1 MERKDKGGGEGR
13 EDDGEGNGGAG
24 DVWGLGGP
32 GWTVSLTPAEGG
44 LSLACGS
51 LLLLGT
57 DRLPSTQPETFLWP
71 VSVLPPCGPGLLLGE
86 SHQLCECWLSACSV
100 PGPGLGRGL
109 ESAAAQGLP
118 ARVGWGLHTRAE
130 GSEEPGG
137 MSCDGGLSTAG
148 DAATQ
153 VRLSKPNPESASHLG
168 EQGKGSGQR
177 SSRCKG
183 PEARERACVWSFM
196 TCGAAG
202 AEGTWLGRAGLVLLG
217 RRVGVNSRRAGRSGN
232 QNCVQ

>member
-1 MERKDKGGGEGR
+1 MKTTGRKTGERAMSGGSEGL
-13 EDDGEGNGGAG
+13 AG
-24 DVWGLGGP
+24 LFLSPPQKVGSPWPAGFCCC
-32 GWTVSLTPAEGG
+32 WVLTIYPAPNP
-44 LSLACGS
+44 
-51 LLLLGT
+51 
-57 DRLPSTQPETFLWP
+57 RLFLWP
-71 VSVLPPCGPGLLLGE
+71 VTALPPCEPGLLLGE
-86 SHQLCECWLSACSV
+86 SRQLCKCWLNTCSV
-100 PGPGLGRGL
+100 PGPGLGRRL

-137 MSCDGGLSTAG
+137 VSCDGGLSTAG

-153 VRLSKPNPESASHLG
+153 VRLSKPDPESAPHLG

-196 TCGAAG
+196 ACGAAVRRG
-202 AEGTWLGRAGLVLLG
+202 RGWAALGWWCWEGELG
-217 RRVGVNSRRAGRSGN
+217 
-232 QNCVQ
+232 